1 MTNLVIRPFLL
12 RFNMM
17 RSHLRPKRDDLMK
30 ALNDLYIFVETA
42 KHGSF
47 SNAALALEV
56 TPAAISAAIKRLE
69 TQLDVA
75 LFIRSTRSLR
85 LTSEGEMLL
94 DKATVGLKSIQ
105 EGIDQISQAQG
116 EIGGNIV
123 MSAPSDFGRNLLLGW
138 LDEFSDIYPNIT
150 VNLELADSVSNLYNQ
165 PIDIAI
171 RYGVPPDSRLVA
183 LPLCPRNR
191 RIACAAPSYLEKR
204 PPIREPNDL
213 LEHNSLC
220 FQLTNTMDNHWSF
233 IRNGDSQ
240 TVSVKGNFTANDG
253 DAVHRWALL
262 GKGVIYKSIL
272 DTANDIKT
280 ERLKPILL
288 DWETEPCPVYMVC
301 VDRRV
306 LNPTTSALHQFLKG
320 KCEQHLQEVERYL
333 TQHHYSQIA

>member
-1 MTNLVIRPFLL
+1 
-12 RFNMM
+12 
-17 RSHLRPKRDDLMK
+17 MK

-47 SNAALALEV
+47 SKAAHGLEV

-94 DKATVGLKSIQ
+94 DKATIALKTIQ
-105 EGIDQISQAQG
+105 EGIDQISQTQG

-138 LDEFSDIYPNIT
+138 LNEFSEIYPNIT
-150 VNLELADSVSNLYNQ
+150 VSLELADSVSNLYNQ

-183 LPLCPRNR
+183 LPLCTRNR
-191 RIACAAPSYLEKR
+191 RIACATPKYLDKR

-213 LEHNSLC
+213 IEHNCLC

-233 IRNGDSQ
+233 MREGDSE
-240 TVSVKGNFTANDG
+240 TVIVKGNFSANDG
-253 DAVHRWALL
+253 DAVHRWALM

-272 DTANDIKT
+272 DTAHDLK
-280 ERLKPILL
+280 EQRLKPLLL
-288 DWETEPCPVYMVC
+288 DWKTEPCPIYMVC

-306 LNPTTSALHQFLKG
+306 LNPTTHALHQFLRI
-320 KCEQHLQEVERYL
+320 KCEQHLQEAEQFL
-333 TQHHYSQIA
+333 TEHYYSQMA